1 MAILY
6 LIQPGEKMER
16 KAFLKAELEKKKP
29 LTNESIKSKFKSQF
43 ELVNYAIKLAEQM
56 IHSGRVPHISTD
68 NQNPAV
74 VIIEEIEVGKDKM
87 LDVLPVSKEVIAEP
101 EHVTAASLQESANFS
116 KPKEKKKARRIL
128 A

>member
-1 MAILY
+1 
-6 LIQPGEKMER
+6 MER

-29 LTNESIKSKFKSQF
+29 LTNESVKSKFRSQF

-56 IHSGRVPHISTD
+56 IHSGRAPYVSID
-68 NQNPAV
+68 NLNPAV
-74 VIIEEIEVGKDKM
+74 LIIEEIEMGKDKM
-87 LDVLPVSKEVIAEP
+87 LDILPVSKEIIAEP
-101 EHVTAASLQESANFS
+101 QIANGDSFEEPAS

>member
-1 MAILY
+1 
-6 LIQPGEKMER
+6 MER
-16 KAFLKAELEKKKP
+16 KAFLKAEMEKRKP

-56 IHSGRVPHISTD
+56 IHSGRAPQVSID
-68 NQNPAV
+68 NQNTAV
-74 VIIEEIEVGKDKM
+74 IIIEEIEVGKDKM
-87 LDVLPVSKEVIAEP
+87 LDILPVSKEIIAEP
-101 EHVTAASLQESANFS
+101 QLANAVSSQDTSFPS